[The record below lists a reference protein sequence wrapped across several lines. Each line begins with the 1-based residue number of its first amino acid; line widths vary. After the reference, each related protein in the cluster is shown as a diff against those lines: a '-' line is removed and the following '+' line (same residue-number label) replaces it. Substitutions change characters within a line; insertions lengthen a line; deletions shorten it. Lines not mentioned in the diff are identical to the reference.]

1 MARSVSK
8 NVAVEKIELNPVA
21 FGYTIALSASLSYLF
36 VMILMIQ
43 FGYGSWVIVVFKS
56 LIISNSYQM
65 WIIWIIPELIQLVI
79 IGFTGGYIFATLYN
93 RISQF

>member
-21 FGYTIALSASLSYLF
+21 FGYTIALSASLSYL
-36 VMILMIQ
+36 VIKILMRQ
-43 FGYGSWVIVVFKS
+43 FGYGDYAIGVFKS
-56 LIISNSYQM
+56 LIISNPSQ
-65 WIIWIIPELIQLVI
+65 IWIIPELIQLII
-79 IGFTGGYIFATLYN
+79 IGFTGGYLFATLYN